1 MKNPPG
7 SPPTNAATR
16 RSAPRWV
23 YAAALIL
30 LAALG
35 WWLFR
40 GGTATEERV
49 TFEARRGPLTI
60 SVIQGG
66 SIEALESQEIR
77 SEVRGYQG
85 TKILRIV
92 EEGYLVTEEDV
103 RTNKVLVELDSSE
116 LKQRLLTQESEQESR
131 FSTMTESRQA
141 YEIQLGQNQAD
152 IKAADQKVKFARM
165 DLDKFLGEAA
175 AQELISEIGL
185 KLPEPP
191 DLEDV
196 PEMNLEAATAPAGR
210 PGQLPVNLPA
220 NLPPDIAAQ
229 LTAQLASAAGQPRVV
244 TAATLEGLPGINLQ
258 PIVPESSQPPVTT
271 NGRAREADS
280 LRPTSFNVDFSKYAD
295 TNKLGDGTALQ
306 DLRKKQD
313 DLVVAE
319 SELKLA
325 QVKLDGTKRLYDNNF
340 VTRTELDNEELNVRK
355 MELRVDTAKTAL
367 RLHETYEFPKLA
379 EETVSKYEEAIRVLD
394 KAYKEAISKLAQARA
409 RKISAENR
417 FELGL
422 REIRETREQIAKC
435 TLTATTSGL
444 VVYGAS
450 GNQMVYYGGQEQIR
464 EGATVRERQA
474 IITIPDMNK
483 MSVQL
488 KIHES
493 HIKKVR
499 KDLRA
504 RITLDAFPDE
514 QLQGVVSKV
523 GVLPDSQ
530 NRWMAPDMKVYLT
543 TVTIEGTRE
552 WVKPGMSAKV
562 EILVNQLEDAVYIP
576 LQAVNMVKG
585 RAFCHVV
592 KGGKT
597 EEREI
602 VTGDF
607 NDEFIEVQEGLQ
619 EKELVLVRPPRGQV
633 GEDTGEPEPEPEPA
647 TPAPQQSAAL
657 KGA

>member
-16 RSAPRWV
+16 RSAPRWI

-30 LAALG
+30 LATLG

-191 DLEDV
+191 DLADV
-196 PEMNLEAATAPAGR
+196 PEMNLEAATAPPPR
-210 PGQLPVNLPA
+210 PGQMPA
-220 NLPPDIAAQ
+220 NLPPEIAAQ
-229 LTAQLASAAGQPRVV
+229 LSAQLASAAGQPRVV
-244 TAATLEGLPGINLQ
+244 TTATLEGLPGINLQ
-258 PIVPESSQPPVTT
+258 PIVPESPSAPAST

-543 TVTIEGTRE
+543 TVAIEGTRE

-562 EILVNQLEDAVYIP
+562 EILVNRLEDAVYIP
-576 LQAVNMVKG
+576 LQAVNTVKG
-585 RAFCHVV
+585 RAYCHVV
-592 KGGKT
+592 KGGMT

-607 NDEFIEVQEGLQ
+607 NDEFIEVKEGLQ

-633 GEDTGEPEPEPEPA
+633 GENTGEPETEPA

>member
-1 MKNPPG
+1 MKNPPN
-7 SPPTNAATR
+7 SPPTSGPAHWR
-16 RSAPRWV
+16 RLPRWV
-23 YAAALIL
+23 FGL
-30 LAALG
+30 LAVVAVLAG
-35 WWLFR
+35 WRLLR
-40 GGTATEERV
+40 GGDADEQRV

-85 TKILRIV
+85 TKILKIV

-103 RTNKVLVELDSSE
+103 RTNRVLVELDSSE

-165 DLDKFLGEAA
+165 DLDKFLGVAA
-175 AQELISEIGL
+175 AQELIDEIGL

-191 DLEDV
+191 NLEDV
-196 PEMNLEAATAPAGR
+196 PEMNLEAATAPAPR
-210 PGQLPVNLPA
+210 PGQLPA
-220 NLPPDIAAQ
+220 NLPPEIAAQ
-229 LTAQLASAAGQPRVV
+229 LSAQLAAAGGQSRVV
-244 TAATLEGLPGINLQ
+244 TSATFEG
-258 PIVPESSQPPVTT
+258 VPTITLKTTPPPTNPVPHAT

-319 SELKLA
+319 GEFTLA
-325 QVKLDGTKRLYDNNF
+325 QVKLDGTKRLFDNNF
-340 VTRTELDNEELNVRK
+340 VTRTELDNETLNVRK

-422 REIRETREQIAKC
+422 REIRETREQLAKC

-450 GNQMVYYGGQEQIR
+450 GNQMIYYGGQEQIR

-514 QLQGVVSKV
+514 QLSGVVSKV

-543 TVTIEGTRE
+543 TVTIEGTRD

-576 LQAVNMVKG
+576 LQAVNLVQG
-585 RAFCHVV
+585 RSYCHVV
-592 KGGKT
+592 KGGRA

-607 NDEFIEVQEGLQ
+607 NDEFIEVKAGLA
-619 EKELVLVRPPRGQV
+619 ERELVLVRPPRVQA
-633 GEDTGEPEPEPEPA
+633 EETTGEPA
-647 TPAPQQSAAL
+647 PAPTAPAVQQTAAV
-657 KGA
+657 K

>member
-1 MKNPPG
+1 MKNPPN
-7 SPPTNAATR
+7 SPPINETPLWR
-16 RSAPRWV
+16 RLPRWAYGV
-23 YAAALIL
+23 VVVAAVFA
-30 LAALG
+30 G
-35 WWLFR
+35 WRFFR
-40 GGTATEERV
+40 GGGEEQQRV
-49 TFEARRGPLTI
+49 TFEAKRGPLTI

-66 SIEALESQEIR
+66 SIEALASQEIR

-85 TKILRIV
+85 TKILKIV
-92 EEGYLVTEEDV
+92 EEGYLVTDEDV

-131 FSTMTESRQA
+131 FSMMTESRQA

-165 DLDKFLGEAA
+165 DLDKFLGVAA
-175 AQELISEIGL
+175 AQELIEEVGL

-196 PEMNLEAATAPAGR
+196 PEMNLEAATAPTVQ
-210 PGQLPVNLPA
+210 PGQLPA
-220 NLPPDIAAQ
+220 NLPPGTAAQ
-229 LTAQLASAAGQPRVV
+229 LAQANAAARQPKLV
-244 TAATLEGLPGINLQ
+244 AATSLEGLPGITVKT
-258 PIVPESSQPPVTT
+258 PPPVAPPPEFRP
-271 NGRAREADS
+271 GHELERQREAES
-280 LRPTSFNVDFSKYAD
+280 LKPTSFNVDFSKYAD

-319 SELKLA
+319 GEMSLA
-325 QVKLDGTKRLYDNNF
+325 QVKLNGTKRLLDNNF
-340 VTRTELDNEELNVRK
+340 VTRTEMENEELNVRK

-422 REIRETREQIAKC
+422 REIRETREQIARC

-450 GNQMVYYGGQEQIR
+450 GNQMIYYGGQEQIR
-464 EGATVRERQA
+464 EGATVRERQT

-488 KIHES
+488 KVHES

-514 QLQGVVSKV
+514 QLTGFVSKV

-530 NRWMAPDMKVYLT
+530 NRWMSPDMKVYLT
-543 TVTIEGTRE
+543 TVNIDGTYE

-576 LQAVNMVKG
+576 LQAVNTVKSK
-585 RAFCHVV
+585 AFCHVV
-592 KGGKT
+592 KGGST
-597 EEREI
+597 VERAI
-602 VTGDF
+602 VTGEF
-607 NDEFIEVQEGLQ
+607 NDEFIEVKEGLQ
-619 EKELVLVRPPRGQV
+619 AGELVMVRPPKPATEEETEAETPPAPAAPV
-633 GEDTGEPEPEPEPA
+633 TA
-647 TPAPQQSAAL
+647 TPAAA
-657 KGA
+657 G

>member
-1 MKNPPG
+1 MKNPPN
-7 SPPTNAATR
+7 SPAGNGTPVWR
-16 RSAPRWV
+16 RLPRWAYGV
-23 YAAALIL
+23 IVLAAAL
-30 LAALG
+30 AG
-35 WWLFR
+35 WRVLR
-40 GGTATEERV
+40 GGGEQQQRI

-60 SVIQGG
+60 SVVQGG

-85 TKILRIV
+85 TKILKIV
-92 EEGYLVTEEDV
+92 EEGYLVTDEDV

-131 FSTMTESRQA
+131 FSMMTESRQA

-152 IKAADQKVKFARM
+152 IKAADQKVKFAHM
-165 DLDKFLGEAA
+165 DLDKFLGVAA
-175 AQELISEIGL
+175 ARELIAEVGL

-196 PEMNLEAATAPAGR
+196 PEMNLEAATAPALL
-210 PGQLPVNLPA
+210 PGQLPA
-220 NLPPDIAAQ
+220 NLPPELAAQ
-229 LTAQLASAAGQPRVV
+229 LAQANAAGQPRLV
-244 TAATLEGLPGINLQ
+244 AATSLEGLPGITVKT
-258 PIVPESSQPPVTT
+258 PPPVAPPPESRPGHELERQ
-271 NGRAREADS
+271 REAES
-280 LRPTSFNVDFSKYAD
+280 LKPTSFNVDFSKYAD
-295 TNKLGDGTALQ
+295 PDKLGDGTALQ

-325 QVKLDGTKRLYDNNF
+325 EVKLNGTKRLRENNF
-340 VTRTELDNEELNVRK
+340 VTRTELENEELNVQK
-355 MELRVDTAKTAL
+355 MKLRVDTAQTAL
-367 RLHETYEFPKLA
+367 RLHQTYEFPKLA

-422 REIRETREQIAKC
+422 REIRETREQIARC

-450 GNQMVYYGGQEQIR
+450 GNQMIYYGGQEQIR
-464 EGATVRERQA
+464 EGATVRERQT

-488 KIHES
+488 KVHES

-499 KDLRA
+499 KDLRV

-514 QLQGVVSKV
+514 QLTGFVSKV

-530 NRWMAPDMKVYLT
+530 NRWMSPDMKVYLT
-543 TVTIEGTRE
+543 TVNIDGTYE

-562 EILVNQLEDAVYIP
+562 EILVSQLEDAVYIP
-576 LQAVNMVKG
+576 LQAVNTVKG
-585 RAFCHVV
+585 KAFCHVV
-592 KGGKT
+592 KGGST
-597 EEREI
+597 VERAI
-602 VTGDF
+602 VTGEF
-607 NDEFIEVQEGLQ
+607 NDEFIEVKEGLQ
-619 EKELVLVRPPRGQV
+619 AGELVMVRPPKTAA
-633 GEDTGEPEPEPEPA
+633 EEEPETEAAPA
-647 TPAPQQSAAL
+647 PTAPAAQTPAAA
-657 KGA
+657 G

>member
-7 SPPTNAATR
+7 SPPTNAAPR
-16 RSAPRWV
+16 RSAPRWTYV
-23 YAAALIL
+23 TALIL

-220 NLPPDIAAQ
+220 NLPPEIAAQ
-229 LTAQLASAAGQPRVV
+229 LSAQLASAAGQPRVV

-474 IITIPDMNK
+474 IITIPDMTK

-514 QLQGVVSKV
+514 QLHGVVSKV

-576 LQAVNMVKG
+576 LQAVNTVKG
-585 RAFCHVV
+585 RAYCHVV

-607 NDEFIEVQEGLQ
+607 NDEFIEVKEGLQ
-619 EKELVLVRPPRGQV
+619 ARELVLVRPPRGQAEE
-633 GEDTGEPEPEPEPA
+633 GAGAPEPEPA

-657 KGA
+657 KEA